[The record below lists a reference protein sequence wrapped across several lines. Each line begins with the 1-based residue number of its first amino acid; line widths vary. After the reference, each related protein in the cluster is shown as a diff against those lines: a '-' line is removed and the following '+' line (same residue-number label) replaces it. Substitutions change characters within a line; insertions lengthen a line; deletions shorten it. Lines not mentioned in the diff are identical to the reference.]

1 MTDRENR
8 MAERKSPYKQVSLED
23 AVADTQAKHSLSAL
37 DEPWQAKKARLRTA
51 SILAIGLLVLFGLT
65 IACSGIVITTLVIAS
80 ASSNKPDATN
90 EIGQMVNFATV
101 LLPYIAT
108 PLGVALGYYFRETQ
122 VE

>member
-1 MTDRENR
+1 
-8 MAERKSPYKQVSLED
+8 MAEAEKESPYQQVSLKD
-23 AVADTQAKHSLSAL
+23 AVADAQVKRSLSAL
-37 DEPWQAKKARLRTA
+37 DEPWAQKARLRTA
-51 SILAIGLLVLFGLT
+51 SVLAIGLLVLFGLT
-65 IACSGIVITTLVIAS
+65 IACSGIVITTLVITS